1 MRYIEWVDYNNW
13 VVLVKRASN
22 KKWYNASSLLD
33 QICRFV
39 NQSDRCDLATEFIYE
54 YLEIKKSFQ
63 FLAVDFPK
71 HFVLITDPRKFKP
84 KQNDDKKSD
93 NTTDDFSDVDI
104 EKMLLP
110 NF

>member
-1 MRYIEWVDYNNW
+1 MRYIEWVDYNDW
-13 VVLVKRASN
+13 TVLVKRSSN

-39 NQSDRCDLATEFIYE
+39 NQSGRCDLATEFIYE
-54 YLEIKKSFQ
+54 YWEIKKCFQ
-63 FLAVDFPK
+63 LLAVEFPK
-71 HFVLITDPRKFKP
+71 HCVLITDPRKIKP
-84 KQNDDKKSD
+84 KQIDNKKVDDTMDDYSD
-93 NTTDDFSDVDI
+93 IDI